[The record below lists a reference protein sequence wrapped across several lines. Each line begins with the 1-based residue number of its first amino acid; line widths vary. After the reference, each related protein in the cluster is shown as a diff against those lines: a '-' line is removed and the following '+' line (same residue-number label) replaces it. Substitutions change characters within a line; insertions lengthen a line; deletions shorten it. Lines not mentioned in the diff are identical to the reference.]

1 MRKPS
6 RPGPRPPAGRPPAK
20 GEKLL
25 RVAGLNAVAALFV
38 ADSGRVERLF
48 FEERLKPDLA
58 ECCRLLAAARK
69 PYRMVGAEELQRVA
83 GTEHHGGVVAVAR
96 SRAVADF
103 DPEAAKAWA
112 AAGEPLLLL
121 DGIGNPHNLGAI
133 ARTGAFFGLR
143 RLVLADHPAQ
153 AAPSDAAYRVAEG
166 GLDRLALY
174 RAVRFATALRRLKP
188 HYRVIGAALGRGQ
201 GPRMLAG
208 GKPVALVLGNEETGL
223 GAATLAACDA
233 VVTIEGA
240 GGVQSLN
247 VSAAAAILIYELAAK
262 RG

>member
-1 MRKPS
+1 MR
-6 RPGPRPPAGRPPAK
+6 RPPRSAPRLPAGRLPAK

-25 RVAGLNAVAALFV
+25 RVAGLNAVAALFA
-38 ADSGRVERLF
+38 ADAGRIERLF
-48 FEERLKPDLA
+48 FEERLKPELA
-58 ECCRLLAAARK
+58 ECCRLLAAARR
-69 PYRMVGAEELQRVA
+69 PYRMVGAEELQHVA

-96 SRAVADF
+96 QQTVAAF

-133 ARTGAFFGLR
+133 ARTAAFFGLR

-174 RAVRFATALRRLKP
+174 RATRFATALKRLKP
-188 HYRVIGAALGRGQ
+188 HYRVVGAAPGRGQ
-201 GPRMLAG
+201 GPRALAG
-208 GKPVALVLGNEETGL
+208 GKPIALVLGNEETGL
-223 GAATLAACDA
+223 GAASLAACDA
-233 VVTIEGA
+233 VVAIEGA